1 MVLISMPQNHNKDT
15 SMNKNKSP
23 GKDDQKQTT
32 DWENF
37 ISETNKNV
45 FIYTFQ
51 QFQNVIVLLD
61 KYDLKP

>member
-1 MVLISMPQNHNKDT
+1 MVLISRPQNHNKDT
-15 SMNKNKSP
+15 SMSKNKSP

-32 DWENF
+32 DWENL

>member
-1 MVLISMPQNHNKDT
+1 
-15 SMNKNKSP
+15 MNKNKSL

-32 DWENF
+32 DWENL